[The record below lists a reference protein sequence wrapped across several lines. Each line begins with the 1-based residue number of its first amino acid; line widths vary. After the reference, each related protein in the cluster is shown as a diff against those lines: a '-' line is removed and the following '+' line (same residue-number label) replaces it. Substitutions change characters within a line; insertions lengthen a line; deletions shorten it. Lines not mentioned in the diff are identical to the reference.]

1 MSKTLFVKGILVALL
16 VFTFFTIIGY
26 GYNLIADKT
35 TILMLLIFYFLSI
48 SNQFFVFKEL
58 LKFNS
63 KNELYIKGYHHVLP
77 SLISNIVI
85 ISLVYFIKLPGFML
99 YGLFVSVIVYD
110 ILSFIAWIVL
120 QVTLNNF
127 KKVEN
132 KS

>member
-1 MSKTLFVKGILVALL
+1 MNKTLVVKGILVALL
-16 VFTFFTIIGY
+16 VFTFFSMIGY
-26 GYNLIADKT
+26 EYDLTANKT

-58 LKFNS
+58 IEFDS

-77 SLISNIVI
+77 SLICNII
-85 ISLVYFIKLPGFML
+85 IICLVYFIKLPGFLL
-99 YGLFVSVIVYD
+99 YGLFGSVIVYD
-110 ILSFIAWIVL
+110 ILSFIGWIVL